1 MARID
6 YLTSKLASKVKL
18 PEEFF
23 DEIMGP
29 PVYAFFTPQEV
40 EYIRK
45 MMLRNRN
52 DVKIKELNNIMRS
65 RGFARLSGGTNR
77 IVYRHLED
85 PSFVMKV
92 AIDRVGM
99 NDSNREFKNQQFLK
113 PYVCKIFDSTPCG
126 TMSTVE
132 RVYPITS
139 KEEFQSVSTEV
150 FYLIVTKL
158 IGLYVAEDIGKN
170 YFRNYG
176 IRPGFGVVL
185 LDYPYFYRVDE
196 SKLFCTAIDPDTNT
210 RCTGLI
216 DYDAG
221 FNHLFC
227 TKCGR
232 RYLAVD
238 LEDKNPNNDPIIFKG
253 GKYPMKVTLMRG
265 NKEVAAPIRS
275 SNTMVNTRKVE
286 KSESHLKVSLS
297 GGNFSKKEEVKKAP
311 KVEPAE
317 KKEEKTYNL
326 KAENPVFATPAPVIS
341 ISETIKETI
350 KDEVKKEIKKELKD
364 ATKQPEPEKKDEA
377 KVEEKAEDK
386 VEVKVEED
394 KSVDKSTKLV
404 DLRPSN
410 ISNKDY
416 SGEYEDLEDAVK
428 ERPKTKKAA
437 KAKTAGKGTKSNFIP
452 DDDE

>member
-23 DEIMGP
+23 DEMMGP
-29 PVYAFFTPQEV
+29 PVYAFFSPQEV

-77 IVYRHLED
+77 IVYRHLDD

-265 NKEVAAPIRS
+265 NEEVAAPIRS

-297 GGNFSKKEEVKKAP
+297 GGNFSKKEEVKEAP
-311 KVEPAE
+311 KAEPVE
-317 KKEEKTYNL
+317 KKEEMTYHL
-326 KAENPVFATPAPVIS
+326 KADNPVVATPVPVVS
-341 ISETIKETI
+341 INESFKETI
-350 KDEVKKEIKKELKD
+350 KDEVKKEIKKRSKIKLKIRLRRKSLWIRPLSWLISVP
-364 ATKQPEPEKKDEA
+364 AISLIRITLVSMKILRMLSRNAPRLRRLPRLRLLGKQKLQVRLRLQERVRSLISFPMMMN
-377 KVEEKAEDK
+377 
-386 VEVKVEED
+386 EV
-394 KSVDKSTKLV
+394 
-404 DLRPSN
+404 
-410 ISNKDY
+410 IY
-416 SGEYEDLEDAVK
+416 YG
-428 ERPKTKKAA
+428 
-437 KAKTAGKGTKSNFIP
+437 
-452 DDDE
+452 